1 MKKTIEVVSE
11 RNHIY
16 RQRVELDGFEDLF
29 VDVPEAY
36 GGENSAPDPHD
47 YFDLSLGACKAI
59 TAMMY
64 ARRKQ
69 WPLEGVSVTVN
80 RDDSQER
87 HGTYRLDVAMTFHGI
102 EDTKQQARLEEIS
115 HKCPIHRLMTTS
127 TVEVST
133 RLADQSNATATRA
146 DA

>member
-16 RQRVELDGFEDLF
+16 RQRVELDGFDDLF
-29 VDVPEAY
+29 ADVPEAY
-36 GGENSAPDPHD
+36 GGEDSAPDPHD
-47 YFDLSLGACKAI
+47 YFDLSLGSCKAI

-102 EDTKQQARLEEIS
+102 EAPEQLVRLEEIS
-115 HKCPIHRLMTTS
+115 NRCPIHRLMTTS
-127 TVEVST
+127 TVEVTT
-133 RLADQSNATATRA
+133 RSAGA
-146 DA
+146 

>member
-1 MKKTIEVVSE
+1 MQKSIEITSV

-36 GGENSAPDPHD
+36 GGEGSAPDPHD

-59 TAMMY
+59 TSMMY
-64 ARRKQ
+64 ARRKK
-69 WPLEGVSVTVN
+69 WPLEGISVTVH
-80 RDDSQER
+80 RDDRDER

-102 EDTKQQARLEEIS
+102 GDPEQVARLEEIS
-115 HKCPIHRLMTTS
+115 HKCPIHRLMTS
-127 TVEVST
+127 ATVEVST
-133 RLADQSNATATRA
+133 RAVTPA
-146 DA
+146 

>member
-1 MKKTIEVVSE
+1 MRKSIEVVSQ

-16 RQRVELDGFEDLF
+16 RQRVELDGFEELF

-36 GGENSAPDPHD
+36 GGEGSAPDPHD

-87 HGTYRLDVAMTFHGI
+87 HGTYRLDVAMVFHGI
-102 EDTKQQARLEEIS
+102 EAPEQRARLEEIS
-115 HKCPIHRLMTTS
+115 HKCPIHRLMTTA
-127 TVEVST
+127 TVEV
-133 RLADQSNATATRA
+133 ATRTLDTTA